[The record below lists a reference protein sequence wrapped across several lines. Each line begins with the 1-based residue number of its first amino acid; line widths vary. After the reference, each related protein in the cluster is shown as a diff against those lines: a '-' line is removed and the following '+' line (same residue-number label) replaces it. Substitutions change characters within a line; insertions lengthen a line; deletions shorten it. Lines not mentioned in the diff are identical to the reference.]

1 MPALPRL
8 LCGLGLSAV
17 LATAVVLGQPDPAP
31 ARANVLC
38 EVGSGPAGAVTGGI
52 GAITGGAI
60 GGGNPVGDACNEV
73 TDGAVEAVTKPITN
87 AVEGLGNS
95 IFEQITQWASEGAGW
110 LIKQVVTVV
119 EQTTTP
125 KLTSAGFLSEYGQ
138 MSLIAVLLAS
148 AMLLAAVLE
157 GIAQGNMAM
166 LGRVVLVN
174 LPLAFIAT
182 SVAYVVVQLLL
193 VGTDGLCHA
202 IATAS
207 QESSQRFFKGAL
219 VGLGKAGGKAGEVV
233 GGAGPEAATGKASGE
248 VAVPLFVSF
257 LAAIIGAFAAFF
269 VWVELLM
276 RDAAIYVVALFMP
289 LALAASIWPRWS
301 GTLRRS
307 GELVVVVIGSKF
319 VIVSIIALAAG
330 LVGERGSDVE
340 HVLAASALMLLACFS
355 PFALFRLVPFAE
367 GAMAAAY
374 GRRHAGASAVGGA
387 RSVSSAAQTMQRTAR
402 SSWSGGRSP
411 GGAAGAGRSGA
422 SGTSARG
429 ASGARGAAQAGAA
442 AAPAAAGAGVV
453 AAGTLPVAAAR
464 GAQSAAQRLAPSVQG
479 QSQGAPGGGDSSEG
493 PASAGAAASG
503 ERAKRSAQSG
513 QRSRPDRPAGEPP
526 PAPKEAR
533 GGSVPGGGEG
543 PVRPAPEPRSEGK
556 GQRGE
561 R

>member
-1 MPALPRL
+1 L
-8 LCGLGLSAV
+8 LCALGLSAL
-17 LATAVVLGQPDPAP
+17 LAAAVVLGQPDPAP

-73 TDGAVEAVTKPITN
+73 TDGAVEAVTKPITE
-87 AVEGLGNS
+87 AVKGLGNS

-119 EQTTTP
+119 SETTTP

-202 IATAS
+202 ISSAS
-207 QESSQRFFKGAL
+207 QQSSQRFFKGAL
-219 VGLGKAGGKAGEVV
+219 VGLGKAGGKAGEVA
-233 GGAGPEAATGKASGE
+233 GGAGAGPVVGKASGE

-276 RDAAIYVVALFMP
+276 RDAAVYVVALFMP

-330 LVGERGSDVE
+330 LIGERGSDVE

-402 SSWSGGRSP
+402 SSWGGGGSP
-411 GGAAGAGRSGA
+411 GGAAGAGGSGA
-422 SGTSARG
+422 SARG
-429 ASGARGAAQAGAA
+429 VRGAGGARGATAAGAV
-442 AAPAAAGAGVV
+442 AAPGAAGAGVV

-464 GAQSAAQRLAPSVQG
+464 GAQSAGQRLARSAEGQVEATGGSGAAEARPAARGEVNSGSGATRGGQSVQG
-479 QSQGAPGGGDSSEG
+479 SKPARPRSDPGPGPKEAPGG
-493 PASAGAAASG
+493 SA
-503 ERAKRSAQSG
+503 
-513 QRSRPDRPAGEPP
+513 
-526 PAPKEAR
+526 
-533 GGSVPGGGEG
+533 PGGGEG
-543 PVRPAPEPRSEGK
+543 PVRPAPEVRSDGK
-556 GQRGE
+556 KQRGE

>member
-1 MPALPRL
+1 L
-8 LCGLGLSAV
+8 LCALGLSAL
-17 LATAVVLGQPDPAP
+17 LAVAVVLGQPDPAP

-38 EVGSGPAGAVTGGI
+38 EIGSGPAGAVTGGI

-73 TDGAVEAVTKPITN
+73 TDGAVEAVTKPITE
-87 AVEGLGNS
+87 AVKGLGNS
-95 IFEQITQWASEGAGW
+95 IFEQITQWASEGASW

-119 EQTTTP
+119 SETTTP

-157 GIAQGNMAM
+157 GIAQGNLAM

-202 IATAS
+202 ISSAS
-207 QESSQRFFKGAL
+207 QQSSQRFFKGAL
-219 VGLGKAGGKAGEVV
+219 VGLGQTGGKAGEVAV
-233 GGAGPEAATGKASGE
+233 GPGPEAATGKASGE

-276 RDAAIYVVALFMP
+276 RDAAVYVVALFMP

-402 SSWSGGRSP
+402 SSWGGGGSAPGPGGGGGTSRAGRP
-411 GGAAGAGRSGA
+411 GGAGSQGA
-422 SGTSARG
+422 SK
-429 ASGARGAAQAGAA
+429 
-442 AAPAAAGAGVV
+442 AAAGAAPSA
-453 AAGTLPVAAAR
+453 AAGGLAAAGSLPVAAAR
-464 GAQSAAQRLAPSVQG
+464 GAQSGTQRLAQSAEGQVEASEGSEGRGAAEARPAAKGAGKSGGRATRDG
-479 QSQGAPGGGDSSEG
+479 QSGQASKPARPTSDPLPGPKEAPGG
-493 PASAGAAASG
+493 SA
-503 ERAKRSAQSG
+503 
-513 QRSRPDRPAGEPP
+513 
-526 PAPKEAR
+526 
-533 GGSVPGGGEG
+533 PGGGEG
-543 PVRPAPEPRSEGK
+543 PVRPAPQRREDTAKRK
-556 GQRGE
+556 GDR
-561 R
+561 